1 MESPSL
7 AKLFNP
13 DSIAVIGASRHKEKV
28 GNVVFRNLM
37 ATFRGKLYPVN
48 NKAEDVEGVRAYRSV
63 KDVPGDVDL
72 AVVTV
77 PRDFVPEVLEESGEK
92 GVRAVIVITA
102 GFREVGEVRLEEEI
116 VSIAR

>member
-48 NKAEDVEGVRAYRSV
+48 NKAEDVE
-63 KDVPGDVDL
+63 
-72 AVVTV
+72 
-77 PRDFVPEVLEESGEK
+77 
-92 GVRAVIVITA
+92 
-102 GFREVGEVRLEEEI
+102 
-116 VSIAR
+116 